1 MTNRACRFLLAL
13 AVLLISS
20 CLDGQEEFWFERDGS
35 GRMEVEYQLPVFAV
49 AAMGGEAKLE
59 NVVREFFSK
68 QKGIVL
74 DDFVHEKSEAQSV
87 IRIKA
92 HFESVVELVKLFDT
106 SAGESSG
113 SLPDPMRKLLGNIVI
128 VRDGMSVNFKR
139 SIDPKGII
147 GSGLLAPSREQMEGH
162 HLHYTMHLPS
172 KATSSNAHEVLD
184 GGRTLVWRY
193 PLAEALDH
201 PVETNFIAPIPIPA
215 WLCILIGCTLSV
227 ILWLIARFIGRRRK
241 GWIPQG

>member
-35 GRMEVEYQLPVFAV
+35 GRLEVEYQLPVFAV

-59 NVVREFFSK
+59 NVVRDFFSK

-92 HFESVVELVKLFDT
+92 HFDSVIELVKLFDT

-128 VRDGMSVNFKR
+128 VRDGMSVDFKR
-139 SIDPKGII
+139 SIDPSGII

-184 GGRTLVWRY
+184 DGRTLVWRY
-193 PLAEALDH
+193 PLAEALEH

-215 WLCILIGCTLSV
+215 WLCILLGCTLSV
-227 ILWLIARFIGRRRK
+227 ILWLIAKGVRK
-241 GWIPQG
+241 RWRAGIPQC